1 MINYKCNKRKS
12 LCLTAIFAVILFI
25 FINISLSEAVS
36 HFSSD
41 IKVKRS
47 PAQVEFNDIWFYSS
61 DGSKVIPDIDT
72 EWITVVFRS
81 RFASTDYTE
90 DIDERKNQII
100 NRAKALI
107 KEHNELK
114 DFFYDINI
122 AEDACF
128 FRIEKNTTKIS
139 LKSLIQKLN
148 ENSDVDYVHPAIK
161 LHDTTY
167 GFFNAINVKWKT
179 GAARNSKD
187 LLASKLHSLY
197 EEKSNIYRINIFE
210 IPFFK
215 AVNFFAED
223 INVAEASPYLVKLQ
237 PSLRLNLS
245 LGINGGN
252 LGDTIPFTLTVAFS
266 DFIKIDP
273 SSIANINLK
282 PNEIQ
287 KELFDVEFDTYDYAK
302 AALKSPI
309 IITGRMR
316 FYAPGEFV
324 IPPVKI
330 TYTCT
335 TCSDTQVK
343 ASMTEPI
350 IFKTASI
357 VSTKEPERK
366 LIIPTNDLPSSF
378 DIEEYVL
385 KAKTSLLIFAVSILA
400 VLLLLTWFWKKQK
413 DIIAAEVLLNK
424 IKPDALI
431 AEKLKTL
438 LNITPPKPHWLY
450 IKEIINLLR
459 EYLVARYNMPQDPFG
474 GSGSTFFESARHM
487 IPGNKLKNIKTVL
500 YETDNIIAAELNE
513 YREIDKFKSD
523 MAEIININES

>member
-1 MINYKCNKRKS
+1 MNLIV
-12 LCLTAIFAVILFI
+12 IFASILFI

-41 IKVKRS
+41 IKAKRF
-47 PAQVEFNDIWFYSS
+47 PAQIEFNDIWFYSS

-81 RFASTDYTE
+81 RSGGADYTE
-90 DIDERKNQII
+90 DIDERKNQVI
-100 NRAKALI
+100 NRAKPLI
-107 KEHNELK
+107 KEYNELK

-128 FRIEKNTTKIS
+128 FRIEKNTSKNS

-148 ENSDVDYVHPAIK
+148 ENSDVDYVHPAIR
-161 LHDTTY
+161 LNDTTY
-167 GFFNAINVKWKT
+167 GFFNAINLKWKT
-179 GAARNSKD
+179 GAGKNSQD

-197 EEKSNIYRINIFE
+197 EEKNNIYRVNIFE

-223 INVAEASPYLVKLQ
+223 INVAEASPYLVKLE
-237 PSLRLNLS
+237 PSLRLKLS

-252 LGDTIPFTLTVAFS
+252 LGDAIPFTLTVAFS

-287 KELFDVEFDTYDYAK
+287 KELFDIEFDTYDYAK

-309 IITGRMR
+309 VITGRMR

-324 IPPVKI
+324 IPPVNI

-335 TCSDTQVK
+335 TCSDTQVRT
-343 ASMTEPI
+343 SMTEAI

-366 LIIPTNDLPSSF
+366 LIIPTNDLPQNF
-378 DIEEYVL
+378 DIEDYVL
-385 KAKTSLLIFAVSILA
+385 KARTSLLIFAVSILA
-400 VLLLLTWFWKKQK
+400 VFLLIGWIWKRQK
-413 DIIAAEVLLNK
+413 DIRAEDILLK
-424 IKPDALI
+424 KLKPDALI
-431 AEKLKTL
+431 LERLKTL

-459 EYLVARYNMPQDPFG
+459 EYLVARYNIPQEPFG
-474 GSGSTFFESARHM
+474 GSGSTFFESVRHM
-487 IPGNKLKNIKTVL
+487 IPGNKIKNVKTVL
-500 YETDNIIAAELNE
+500 YETDNIIAAELKE
-513 YREIDKFKSD
+513 YGEIDKFKSD

>member
-1 MINYKCNKRKS
+1 MNYYKYNNKHS
-12 LCLTAIFAVILFI
+12 HNLILIFAAILFI

-36 HFSSD
+36 HFSSE
-41 IKVKRS
+41 IKIKRS
-47 PAQVEFNDIWFYSS
+47 PSPVEFNDIWFYSS

-81 RFASTDYTE
+81 GPGGTDYTE

-100 NRAKALI
+100 NRAKALM
-107 KEHNELK
+107 KEYNELK
-114 DFFYDINI
+114 DFFYDSNI

-128 FRIEKNTTKIS
+128 FRIEKNTTRNS
-139 LKSLIQKLN
+139 LKSLIQRLN
-148 ENSDVDYVHPAIK
+148 DNTEVDYAHPAIR
-161 LHDTTY
+161 LNDATY

-179 GAARNSKD
+179 GASRNSQD
-187 LLASKLHSLY
+187 LLAGKLHSLY
-197 EEKSNIYRINIFE
+197 DEKNNIYRVNIFE

-223 INVAEASPYLVKLQ
+223 INVAEALPYLVKLQ
-237 PSLRLNLS
+237 PSLRVKLS

-252 LGDTIPFTLTVAFS
+252 LGDTIPFTLAVTFS

-287 KELFDVEFDTYDYAK
+287 KELFDIEFDTYDYAK

-309 IITGRMR
+309 VITGRMR

-335 TCSDTQVK
+335 TCSDTQVRT
-343 ASMTEPI
+343 SMTEGI
-350 IFKTASI
+350 IFKTSSI
-357 VSTKEPERK
+357 VSTKEPERR
-366 LIIPTNDLPSSF
+366 LIIPANDLPPSF
-378 DIEEYVL
+378 DIEGYAL
-385 KAKTSLLIFAVSILA
+385 KARTSLLIFVSSALA
-400 VLLLLTWFWKKQK
+400 VLLLIGWFWKKK
-413 DIIAAEVLLNK
+413 RDMMEAEFLLNK
-424 IKPDALI
+424 LKPEDLLLERLI
-431 AEKLKTL
+431 TL

-450 IKEIINLLR
+450 IKESINLLR
-459 EYLVARYNMPQDPFG
+459 EYLVARYNIPQEPFG
-474 GSGSTFFESARHM
+474 GSGSTFFESVKNM
-487 IPGNKLKNIKTVL
+487 IPQNKLKTVKSLL
-500 YETDNIIAAELNE
+500 YETDNIIAAELKE
-513 YREIDKFKSD
+513 YGEIDKFKSD
-523 MAEIININES
+523 MTEIIDINES